1 MSEEKGLSGWEHKRN
16 EEKAKEVKVEFGD
29 EKEYV
34 EVEEEEGK
42 KMEEKEE
49 VKEEREVKEETVGEK
64 QYKDMTKEEQSERN
78 QDILLGIGFLYR
90 EDKGQFIYKEEE
102 LTIGKTFNDKF
113 PTGSQ
118 FWGFRGNNK
127 LENGGIKKEEIVKQ
141 FYAIREGKEE
151 IPEKEEEQ
159 QEEKRELATRAE
171 AKPNAIVQDAQNK
184 ADMLYNVVEKQHL
197 YQEIRGKKYLQLEAW
212 QTLGKFCNVI
222 GEIEWV
228 KPVDLWD
235 ARGFEARA
243 IIKTVEVTRNEEGGT
258 TTKVGDI
265 IAIAESMC
273 MNDEPNWQGKPIF
286 QLKSMSQ
293 TRALSKAYRS
303 CLSFIVALAGY
314 ATSPA
319 EEM

>member
-1 MSEEKGLSGWEHKRN
+1 MSEEQQKIPTGTEAEGR
-16 EEKAKEVKVEFGD
+16 VK
-29 EKEYV
+29 
-34 EVEEEEGK
+34 
-42 KMEEKEE
+42 
-49 VKEEREVKEETVGEK
+49 EK

-78 QDILLGIGFLYR
+78 RDILLGIGFLYR
-90 EDKGQFIYKEEE
+90 EDKGQFIYKDDE

-113 PTGSQ
+113 PAGSQ
-118 FWGFRGNNK
+118 FWGFQGSNK
-127 LENGGIKKEEIVKQ
+127 LENGDIKKQEIVKQ

-151 IPEKEEEQ
+151 IPEKK
-159 QEEKRELATRAE
+159 EEKQEIATRPE
-171 AKPNAIVQDAQNK
+171 TEPNAIVQDAQNK

-212 QTLGKFCNVI
+212 QTLGKFCNI
-222 GEIEWV
+222 TGEIEWV
-228 KPVDLWD
+228 KSVELWD

-243 IIKTVEVTRNEEGGT
+243 VIKLTEVSIDEEGT
-258 TTKVGDI
+258 THIKVGDT
-265 IAIAESMC
+265 IAAAESMC

-286 QLKSMSQ
+286 QLKSMAQ

-314 ATSPA
+314 APTPA

>member
-1 MSEEKGLSGWEHKRN
+1 MTEQEQIPIDGE
-16 EEKAKEVKVEFGD
+16 A
-29 EKEYV
+29 EKEFKAA
-34 EVEEEEGK
+34 EEAFK
-42 KMEEKEE
+42 
-49 VKEEREVKEETVGEK
+49 EK

-78 QDILLGIGFLYR
+78 RDILLGIGFLYR

-118 FWGFRGNNK
+118 FWGFKGNNK
-127 LENGGIKKEEIVKQ
+127 LENGDIKKQEIVKQ
-141 FYAIREGKEE
+141 FYAIREGKQE
-151 IPEKEEEQ
+151 IPEKKEEP
-159 QEEKRELATRAE
+159 QEEKQEIATRPE
-171 AKPNAIVQDAQNK
+171 TKPNAIVQDAQNK

-235 ARGFEARA
+235 TKGFEARA
-243 IIKTVEVTRNEEGGT
+243 MIKLTEVSIDEEGRT
-258 TTKVGDI
+258 HIKVGDT
-265 IAIAESMC
+265 IAVAESMC
-273 MNDEPNWQGKPIF
+273 MSDEPNWQGKPIF
-286 QLKSMSQ
+286 QLKSMAQ

-314 ATSPA
+314 AATPA